1 MDQSRVLGLIDEL
14 SDKIDTL
21 ESSLEPLIEDGAV
34 NKHAESLPLLDRA
47 KLYATTA
54 YTIESLLYNHLSLA
68 GEDAKNHPVMT
79 ELNRVKQYF
88 EKIRDA
94 EDPNRNKRPEGEEL
108 LQDFSFLPFWLEYVN
123 IRLTSP
129 GLSLDKNA
137 AQRFIKHALSGNEQ
151 YDIERANQKKKFLYP
166 GDERTK
172 AKIAY
177 LKKTGEIDQYII
189 LDTPDAQSEPGSND
203 VESEA
208 NEPSSIA
215 GDNIATKKTDR
226 KAKSNRPP
234 KSSKEALDAL
244 LDRSVKSASNAQA
257 DEQYYQREERKR
269 QKRREKKERRRQR
282 KNEMKKGNSANLNE
296 DGDSNGT

>member
-21 ESSLEPLIEDGAV
+21 ESSLEPLTGDGAV

-108 LQDFSFLPFWLEYVN
+108 LQNLSFLPFWHEYLN
-123 IRLTSP
+123 KSLTSP

-137 AQRFIKHALSGNEQ
+137 AKRFIKHALSGNEQ
-151 YDIERANQKKKFLYP
+151 YDIERANQKKKFIYP

-172 AKIAY
+172 AKIAS

-189 LDTPDAQSEPGSND
+189 LDTQDAQSEVPGSND

-208 NEPSSIA
+208 NEQSQIA
-215 GDNIATKKTDR
+215 EDNAATKEAKP
-226 KAKSNRPP
+226 KAKS
-234 KSSKEALDAL
+234 
-244 LDRSVKSASNAQA
+244 QA
-257 DEQYYQREERKR
+257 DEQYHQREEKKR
-269 QKRREKKERRRQR
+269 QKRREKRDRRRQR
-282 KNEMKKGNSANLNE
+282 KNKMKKANSADLNE
-296 DGDSNGT
+296 DEDIDGA